1 MCFPMNK
8 GHFFAAMTLE
18 RSVQND
24 VPQCT
29 VCQVVGMHFR
39 LGDQICT
46 KIRAF

>member
-1 MCFPMNK
+1 
-8 GHFFAAMTLE
+8 MTLE

-24 VPQCT
+24 VPQCA
-29 VCQVVGMHFR
+29 VFQVVGMHFH